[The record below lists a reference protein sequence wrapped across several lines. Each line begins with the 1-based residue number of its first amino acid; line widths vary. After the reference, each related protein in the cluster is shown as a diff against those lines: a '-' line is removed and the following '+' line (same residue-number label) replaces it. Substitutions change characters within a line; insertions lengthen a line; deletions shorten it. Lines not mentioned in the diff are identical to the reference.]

1 MTGWKASLP
10 HHIYSKRADKEF
22 FDKEFEEV
30 LRYTNHPDL
39 VLRLRGLSQF
49 EMLVRFARIAG
60 VTTSL
65 QKTNAFH
72 KAFDQSVKMRH
83 LFKVEFLNN
92 EATE

>member
-1 MTGWKASLP
+1 MKVSLST
-10 HHIYSKRADKEF
+10 HIYSKRADKEF

-60 VTTSL
+60 VQSSFE
-65 QKTNAFH
+65 KTREYK

-83 LFKVEFLNN
+83 LFKVEFMIDRM
-92 EATE
+92 EG